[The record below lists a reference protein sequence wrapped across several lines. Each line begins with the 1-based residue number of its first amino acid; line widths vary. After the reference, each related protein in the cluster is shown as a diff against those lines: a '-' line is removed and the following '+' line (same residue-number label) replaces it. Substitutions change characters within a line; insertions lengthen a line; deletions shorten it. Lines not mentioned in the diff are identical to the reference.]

1 LIVGDFLWNVSYGCS
16 NFIALMFSLI
26 IGSVMGIFWAYIVDS
41 TGKVELQ
48 LFNGI
53 SNKEICSRPSR
64 TVYRCRVRNGGTTQI
79 VK

>member
-1 LIVGDFLWNVSYGCS
+1 
-16 NFIALMFSLI
+16 MFSLI

-64 TVYRCRVRNGGTTQI
+64 TVYRCRVRNGGTTPI

>member
-1 LIVGDFLWNVSYGCS
+1 
-16 NFIALMFSLI
+16 
-26 IGSVMGIFWAYIVDS
+26 MGIFWAYIVDS